1 MNGVRGAFGIAGAA
15 LVLTGCSG
23 VIGDLGSDADASGS
37 ARTGSDGV
45 PAVST
50 VESLFTCETAA
61 PQPSEARLVR
71 LNGAQYAR
79 AIDVLGRGRSND
91 RNRDRSATSVASPF
105 QSPNTADRFT
115 TKASSYFVGEAEVES
130 VLQSASSVAES
141 VAQDL
146 VQGNSCAANGLD
158 ADCAREL
165 ISEKGALLF
174 GRELDS
180 ADLDTFVALAMDDR
194 ILDLGDEAALA
205 TAIEALLSSP
215 SFLFRSEL
223 GEPVGDGSY
232 RLTPYEIASAL
243 SYTLTDGP
251 PDQQLWDAAR
261 DGSLSDP
268 EVIRSE
274 VTRLL
279 MDLDQSTVIERFV
292 REFFRYDDVNAVAKE
307 VMDFPF
313 HNPDAL
319 AEDTAEFVR
328 EALRR
333 SEGGDL
339 LDTLLLADWGFV
351 QDATAQSNDYAG
363 PVAASPELVWFDSE
377 KRVGIMTQPSWLV
390 AFSQLDHNDVIR
402 RGKFIRESLLCGVI
416 PPIDISAVPPLNLS
430 EDKTMRESLSE
441 HVSNESC
448 QGCHKLMDPLGYGF
462 AGFDHLGRE
471 REIEAGR
478 PVDATG
484 EITGTGDQDG
494 PYDGVRELM
503 ERLSASDTVRQCFV
517 AHVYEYFRGQPRLE
531 ADGCALNEAHEAL
544 NNADGDIVEAI
555 AAFFSSDEFLVRV
568 PAETI

>member
-1 MNGVRGAFGIAGAA
+1 MNGVRGAFGLAGAV

-23 VIGDLGSDADASGS
+23 VIGDLGSDADGT
-37 ARTGSDGV
+37 ARSGSDGV

-61 PQPSEARLVR
+61 PQPSDARLVR

-79 AIDVLGRGRSND
+79 AIDVLDRGRSND
-91 RNRDRSATSVASPF
+91 RNRDRSATTVASPF

-146 VQGNSCAANGLD
+146 VQGNSCAATGLD

-223 GEPVGDGSY
+223 GEPVGDGTY

-251 PDQQLWDAAR
+251 PDQQLWDAAQ
-261 DGSLSDP
+261 DGSLADP

-292 REFFRYDDVNAVAKE
+292 REFFRYDDVGAVAKE
-307 VMDFPF
+307 IMDFPF

-319 AEDTAEFVR
+319 AEDTTEFVR

-351 QDATAQSNDYAG
+351 QDATAQSNDYPG
-363 PVAASPELVWFDSE
+363 PTAASPELVWFDSE

-494 PYDGVRELM
+494 PYDGTRELM

-517 AHVYEYFRGQPRLE
+517 AHAYEYFRGQSRLE

>member
-1 MNGVRGAFGIAGAA
+1 MNGVRSALGLVGAA
-15 LVLTGCSG
+15 FVLAGCSG
-23 VIGDLGSDADASGS
+23 VIGDLGSDADGA
-37 ARTGSDGV
+37 ARSGSDGV

-50 VESLFTCETAA
+50 VESLFTCETAS

-79 AIDVLGRGRSND
+79 AVDVLGRGRSTD
-91 RNRDRSATSVASPF
+91 RNRDRSETTVASPF

-115 TKASSYFVGEAEVES
+115 TKASSYFVGEAEVEP

-146 VQGNSCAANGLD
+146 LQGSSCAATGLD
-158 ADCAREL
+158 ASCAREL
-165 ISEKGALLF
+165 ISETGALLF
-174 GRELDS
+174 SRELDS
-180 ADLDTFVALAMDDR
+180 AQLDTFVALAMDDR
-194 ILDLGDEAALA
+194 ILDLGDEAAVA

-223 GEPVGDGSY
+223 GEPVGDGTY

-251 PDQQLWDAAR
+251 PDQQLWDAAQ
-261 DGSLSDP
+261 DGSLADP
-268 EVIRSE
+268 DVIRSE

-292 REFFRYDDVNAVAKE
+292 REFFRYDDVSAVAKE
-307 VMDFPF
+307 IMDFPF

-351 QDATAQSNDYAG
+351 QSASAQSNDYAG
-363 PVAASPELVWFDSE
+363 PTSPSPELVWFSSE

-416 PPIDISAVPPLNLS
+416 PSIDISAVPPLDLS
-430 EDKTMRESLSE
+430 EDKTMRESLSQ

-471 REIEAGR
+471 REMEAGR

-484 EITGTGDQDG
+484 EITGTADQDG
-494 PYDGVRELM
+494 TYDGVAELM

-517 AHVYEYFRGQPRLE
+517 AHVYEYFRGQSRLE
-531 ADGCALNEAHEAL
+531 ADGCALNEAHDAL
-544 NNADGDIVEAI
+544 SNAEGDIAQAI

>member
-1 MNGVRGAFGIAGAA
+1 MNGVRGNFGLFGMAF
-15 LVLTGCSG
+15 VLGGCSG
-23 VIGDLGSDADASGS
+23 VIGDIGSEADGS
-37 ARTGSDGV
+37 PRTGFDGV

-50 VESLFTCETAA
+50 VENLFTCETAS
-61 PQPSEARLVR
+61 PQPSDARLVR

-79 AIDVLGRGRSND
+79 AIDVLGRGRSED
-91 RNRDRSATSVASPF
+91 RNRDRSATTVASPF

-130 VLQSASSVAES
+130 VLQSATSVAES
-141 VAQDL
+141 VARDL
-146 VQGNSCAANGLD
+146 LAGSSCAANGLD
-158 ADCAREL
+158 ADCARDL

-180 ADLDTFVALAMDDR
+180 AELDTFVELAMDDR
-194 ILDLGDEAALA
+194 IMDLGDEAALA

-223 GEPVGDGSY
+223 GEPVGDGTY
-232 RLTPYEIASAL
+232 RLTPYEIASAI

-261 DGSLSDP
+261 DGSLADP
-268 EVIRSE
+268 DVIRSE
-274 VTRLL
+274 VARLL

-292 REFFRYDDVNAVAKE
+292 REFFRYDDVSAVAKE

-313 HNPDAL
+313 HDPDAL

-351 QDATAQSNDYAG
+351 QDATAQSNDYTG
-363 PVAASPELVWFDSE
+363 PTASSPELVWFDSE

-416 PPIDISAVPPLNLS
+416 PPIDISAVPPLELS
-430 EDKTMRESLSE
+430 EDKTMRESLSA
-441 HVSNESC
+441 HVSEESC

-471 REIEAGR
+471 REMEAGR

-484 EITGTGDQDG
+484 EISGTGDQDG
-494 PYDGVRELM
+494 PYNGVGELM
-503 ERLSASDTVRQCFV
+503 ERLSASDAVRQCFV
-517 AHVYEYFRGQPRLE
+517 AHVYEYFRGQSRLD

-544 NNADGDIVEAI
+544 TNADGDIVEAI

>member
-1 MNGVRGAFGIAGAA
+1 MHGVRSAFGLVGATV
-15 LVLTGCSG
+15 VLAGCSG
-23 VIGDLGSDADASGS
+23 VIGDIGSEADGS
-37 ARTGSDGV
+37 ARNGSDGV

-50 VESLFTCETAA
+50 VGSLFTCDTAT

-79 AIDVLGRGRSND
+79 AIDVLDRGRSQD
-91 RNRDRSATSVASPF
+91 RNRDRNITAVASPF

-130 VLQSASSVAES
+130 VLQSASAVAES
-141 VAQDL
+141 VAGDL
-146 VQGNSCAANGLD
+146 LQASSCATSGLD
-158 ADCAREL
+158 ASCAREL
-165 ISEKGALLF
+165 ISENGALLF
-174 GRELDS
+174 GRELDP
-180 ADLDTFVALAMDDR
+180 AELDNFVALAMDDR
-194 ILDLGDEAALA
+194 VLELGDETAVA

-223 GEPVGDGSY
+223 GEPVGDGTY

-261 DGSLSDP
+261 DGSLADP
-268 EVIRSE
+268 DVIRSE

-279 MDLDQSTVIERFV
+279 ADLDQSTVLERFV
-292 REFFRYDDVNAVAKE
+292 REFFRYDDVGAVAKE
-307 VMDFPF
+307 VMEFPF

-351 QDATAQSNDYAG
+351 QNSTAESNDYPG
-363 PVAASPELVWFDSE
+363 PTSSSPELVWFDSQ

-416 PPIDISAVPPLNLS
+416 PPIDISAVPPLELS
-430 EDKTMRESLSE
+430 EDRTMRESLSE

-471 REIEAGR
+471 REMEAGR
-478 PVDATG
+478 PVDASG
-484 EITGTGDQDG
+484 EISGTGDQDG
-494 PYDGVRELM
+494 PYEGVAELM

-517 AHVYEYFRGQPRLE
+517 AHVYEYFRGTSRLE
-531 ADGCALNEAHEAL
+531 ADGCALNEAHDAL
-544 NNADGDIVEAI
+544 SNADGDIVEAI

-568 PAETI
+568 PAEAS